1 MKQKLLFP
9 LPLVAEIEVTYTP
22 KFPSDWQ
29 TLSTSDNVA
38 KLLINAFRP
47 ETFCLQEAMYCL
59 YLNRANKP
67 LGIAQISLGG
77 YTGTVADVRLIL
89 TIALKSGCCAFVLC
103 HNHPSGNLRPSMAD
117 EDLTQKIKGAAKLMD
132 ITLLD
137 HLILSHEGYFSF
149 ADEGIL

>member
-67 LGIAQISLGG
+67 LLLKFLW
-77 YTGTVADVRLIL
+77 ADIQVPLQ
-89 TIALKSGCCAFVLC
+89 
-103 HNHPSGNLRPSMAD
+103 M
-117 EDLTQKIKGAAKLMD
+117 
-132 ITLLD
+132 
-137 HLILSHEGYFSF
+137 F
-149 ADEGIL
+149 A